1 MQKEPGGPRL
11 VLYPEDCRER
21 TSLVVPW
28 LRLHLPLQGVR
39 VWSLVG
45 ETRSHMPRVQKKKT
59 SKHRAEATF

>member
-39 VWSLVG
+39 V
-45 ETRSHMPRVQKKKT
+45 
-59 SKHRAEATF
+59 